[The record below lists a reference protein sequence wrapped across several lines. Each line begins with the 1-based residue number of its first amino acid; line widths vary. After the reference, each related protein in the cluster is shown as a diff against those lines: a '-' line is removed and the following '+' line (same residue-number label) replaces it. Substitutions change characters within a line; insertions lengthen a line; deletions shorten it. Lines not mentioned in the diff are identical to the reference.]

1 MHMEKSQTGHNL
13 LRGALALLLAIAI
26 LCCGIA
32 VPAAVTKASAASDG
46 LHVMAMSDPHMLDP
60 GLVGNTKAFKDTT
73 EKNRKMFKESAAI
86 ISAQLQK
93 VKDKKPDVLL
103 IAGDLSKDGELES
116 HRHLEAEL
124 EKLHSQLPNMKI
136 YVTNGNHDINNK
148 NAKNY
153 NTGGDPKAATRTSP
167 EAFASN
173 YSVTYKDKSII
184 ARYTPTSGKAGMLS
198 YVARPK
204 KGFTFIVID
213 SGRYSSDNTDN
224 HTDEHQTSG
233 QITDELRQWVLNQ
246 IESAKRR
253 GDMVIGMEHHNMV
266 PHFSWEPI
274 IRPEFL
280 INDNTR
286 LCAEYANAGM
296 HFVFTGHMHSQDV
309 STFTSSEGNKFYD
322 IETAAGISYPSPMRD
337 CTISRSMKNGKRVE
351 TVTGKTIE
359 GESFTYTDPTVCE
372 QATIKN
378 LKTYGQGKI
387 ISRKATRQ
395 MARDYLSRNMKAAG
409 LKYNSKD
416 YSDKV
421 NSIINGC
428 MDVKVCNDG
437 SKNLYD
443 YVSYAYVHY
452 LAGEDSQKK
461 PDWFKQAEKRLNDG
475 TLLSNCL
482 YVISGKLKDFDQNK
496 AKIICQYLFFPQAM
510 VGRYGLNSANVA
522 GDVLR
527 IPTQSL
533 DTMSDKDFS
542 NLNQLYY
549 DVVRSISYDTNFH
562 EDKNFTINV

>member
-1 MHMEKSQTGHNL
+1 
-13 LRGALALLLAIAI
+13 
-26 LCCGIA
+26 
-32 VPAAVTKASAASDG
+32 
-46 LHVMAMSDPHMLDP
+46 
-60 GLVGNTKAFKDTT
+60 
-73 EKNRKMFKESAAI
+73 
-86 ISAQLQK
+86 
-93 VKDKKPDVLL
+93 
-103 IAGDLSKDGELES
+103 
-116 HRHLEAEL
+116 
-124 EKLHSQLPNMKI
+124 
-136 YVTNGNHDINNK
+136 
-148 NAKNY
+148 
-153 NTGGDPKAATRTSP
+153 
-167 EAFASN
+167 
-173 YSVTYKDKSII
+173 
-184 ARYTPTSGKAGMLS
+184 
-198 YVARPK
+198 
-204 KGFTFIVID
+204 
-213 SGRYSSDNTDN
+213 
-224 HTDEHQTSG
+224 
-233 QITDELRQWVLNQ
+233 
-246 IESAKRR
+246 
-253 GDMVIGMEHHNMV
+253 
-266 PHFSWEPI
+266 
-274 IRPEFL
+274 
-280 INDNTR
+280 
-286 LCAEYANAGM
+286 
-296 HFVFTGHMHSQDV
+296 
-309 STFTSSEGNKFYD
+309 
-322 IETAAGISYPSPMRD
+322 
-337 CTISRSMKNGKRVE
+337 
-351 TVTGKTIE
+351 
-359 GESFTYTDPTVCE
+359 
-372 QATIKN
+372 
-378 LKTYGQGKI
+378 
-387 ISRKATRQ
+387 